1 MSTGFSLLLIAA
13 GAVLAFAVDYQTQ
26 GIDIQSVG
34 IILFVVGLVGLAF
47 SMLFLASFA
56 PFGTRDTFAGPTRER
71 YVERI
76 EVSDHTTHDRATH
89 DHV

>member
-13 GAVLAFAVDYQTQ
+13 GAVLAFAVDYQAQ
-26 GIDIQSVG
+26 GIQIQTVG
-34 IILFVVGLVGLAF
+34 IILFVVGLVGLSM

-56 PFGTRDTFAGPTRER
+56 PFGGHDPMMGPTRER
-71 YVERI
+71 YVERTEI
-76 EVSDHTTHDRATH
+76 SDHHTHDRATH

>member
-26 GIDIQSVG
+26 GVNIQTIGV
-34 IILFVVGLVGLAF
+34 ILLVVGLVGLAF

-56 PFGTRDTFAGPTRER
+56 PFGSHDR
-71 YVERI
+71 YVERTMT
-76 EVSDHTTHDRATH
+76 SDHTHDPVTR
-89 DHV
+89 DRI

>member
-13 GAVLAFAVDYQTQ
+13 GAVLAFAVDYQAQ
-26 GIDIQSVG
+26 GVNIQTVG
-34 IILFVVGLVGLAF
+34 IILFIVGVVGLAF

-56 PFGTRDTFAGPTRER
+56 PFSTREH
-71 YVERI
+71 YVERTTV
-76 EVSDHTTHDRATH
+76 EPSHDHPTH

>member
-13 GAVLAFAVDYQTQ
+13 GAVLAFAVDYQAQ
-26 GIDIQSVG
+26 GVNIQTIGV
-34 IILFVVGLVGLAF
+34 ILLVVGLVGLAF

-56 PFGTRDTFAGPTRER
+56 PFGTHDRV
-71 YVERI
+71 VER
-76 EVSDHTTHDRATH
+76 DRIVERPPTSGHTH

>member
-13 GAVLAFAVDYQTQ
+13 GAVLAFAVDYQAS
-26 GIDIQSVG
+26 GVNIQSIG
-34 IILFVVGLVGLAF
+34 IILFVVGLIGLAF

-56 PFGTRDTFAGPTRER
+56 PFGSGRV
-71 YVERI
+71 VERDRMI
-76 EVSDHTTHDRATH
+76 ERDHTH

>member
-1 MSTGFSLLLIAA
+1 MSTGFSLLLLAT

-26 GIDIQSVG
+26 GINIQSVG
-34 IILFVVGLVGLAF
+34 IILFVVGLIGLAF

-56 PFGTRDTFAGPTRER
+56 PFGTHDPLAGPSRER
-71 YVERI
+71 YVERTHT
-76 EVSDHTTHDRATH
+76 EHTDHVGH